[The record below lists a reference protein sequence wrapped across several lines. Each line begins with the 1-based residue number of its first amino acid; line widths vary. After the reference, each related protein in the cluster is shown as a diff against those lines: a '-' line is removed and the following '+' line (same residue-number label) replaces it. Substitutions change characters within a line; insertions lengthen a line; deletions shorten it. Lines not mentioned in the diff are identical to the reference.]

1 MNRFFSLLFIGSA
14 MHSQQIASPKVI
26 VADSVASTCF
36 SLQVKAGLL
45 SADYSIVSSRIPLY
59 SSGTPD
65 YSLIASLNYAATRLD
80 LFCSSFNYEVNTN
93 TINYPINFLF
103 KGFIY
108 GAELN
113 YMFYHTHKLSPSIHV
128 GFAQINANRFIDNV
142 TDQGL
147 PYYYWTDGTIR
158 NQPQSYATIFTAKI
172 ISRTYSFETETNK
185 LLRFSFPV
193 GFDLRMKLSKQVAAD
208 IGCTFYL
215 SSIPMVMPITSQFSS
230 LTTQTSIGIIYYFIK
245 HPRLKEDLRYDS
257 ANFKCIQLEDTDGD
271 GVPDFK
277 DKCPDTP
284 KGYKVDK
291 CGCLID
297 SDGDGIPD
305 IYDREIHTKRG
316 KLVDINGIGI
326 EPSKSNTIEP
336 KVSDDEE

>member
-1 MNRFFSLLFIGSA
+1 MNKFFSLLFIAGA
-14 MHSQQIASPKVI
+14 IHAQQMASPKSI
-26 VADSVASTCF
+26 AADSITSICF

-45 SADYSIVSSRIPLY
+45 SGDYSVFSSRLPIF
-59 SSGTPD
+59 SSGTPN
-65 YSLIASLNYAATRLD
+65 YSLIGSLNYAATRLD
-80 LFCSSFNYEVNTN
+80 LFCSSFNCELNTN
-93 TINYPINFLF
+93 TINDPINFLN

-128 GFAQINANRFIDNV
+128 GFAQINANIFIDNV
-142 TDQGL
+142 TNQGL

-172 ISRTYSFETETNK
+172 ISRSYSFQTETSRW
-185 LLRFSFPV
+185 LRFAFPV

-215 SSIPMVMPITSQFSS
+215 ESNPKVMPVTSQFSS
-230 LTTQTSIGIIYYFIK
+230 FTTLTAIGIIYYFIK
-245 HPRLKEDLRYDS
+245 PPRLKEDLRYAS
-257 ANFKCIQLEDTDGD
+257 ANFKSIQLEDTDGD

-326 EPSKSNTIEP
+326 EPSNSDKIKP
-336 KVSDDEE
+336 KVSDEEE